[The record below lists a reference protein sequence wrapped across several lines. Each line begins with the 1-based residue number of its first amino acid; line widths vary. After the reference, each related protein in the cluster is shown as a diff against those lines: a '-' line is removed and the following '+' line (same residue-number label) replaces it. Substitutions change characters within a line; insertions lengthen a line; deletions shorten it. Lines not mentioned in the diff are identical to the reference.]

1 MGSAGGTKEDVAKVY
16 DFLATGQLNPPL
28 TEITFDEIPEG
39 LEKLK
44 RGEIVGRLVA
54 KIGD

>member
-1 MGSAGGTKEDVAKVY
+1 LY
-16 DFLATGQLNPPL
+16 LRRQLNPPL